1 MKYLLLGL
9 LLLPQGKPAPPKVTE
24 ATFTVVFSMKQLNMF
39 EPVCR
44 IYVSIQ
50 GKTEGEAAIR
60 AYTYLQQKLSI
71 PSAEQLEF
79 SEAQKKDDGK

>member
-1 MKYLLLGL
+1 MKAIVLAV
-9 LLLPQGKPAPPKVTE
+9 LLLPPQAKPPQITE
-24 ATFTVVFSMKQLNMF
+24 PHYTVVFSMKAQNMF

-44 IYVSIQ
+44 IYVSVQ
-50 GKTEGEAAIR
+50 AKTEGEASIR

>member
-1 MKYLLLGL
+1 MKTLLLAL
-9 LLLPQGKPAPPKVTE
+9 LLLAPQVKPTKITE
-24 ATFTVVFSMKQLNMF
+24 PTWTVVFSMKAQNMF

-44 IYVSIQ
+44 VYVSVQ
-50 GKTEGEAAIR
+50 AKTEGEATLR